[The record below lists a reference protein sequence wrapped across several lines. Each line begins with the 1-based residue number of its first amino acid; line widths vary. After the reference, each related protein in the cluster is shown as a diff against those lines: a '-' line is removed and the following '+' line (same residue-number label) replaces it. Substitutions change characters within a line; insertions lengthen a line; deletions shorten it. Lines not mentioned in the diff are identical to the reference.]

1 MSAGCALCIPAADD
15 RAGARVLALEQ
26 PAVPAHTG
34 VAVTTIHIIRAARL
48 LDTQTV
54 LAAVQGRALG
64 VVLALGNAAAS
75 VAELVVQ
82 TVPGGLAGRRA
93 DAEAAEHAAGALLL
107 AGAQLQ
113 LGAAQGGLASEAGQ
127 AEAAR
132 HVVESATVS
141 VLAAHVGQRA
151 DIHALVADTGPLP
164 GTVGVGHALQLHAPH
179 IGVAVG
185 AGRAGAHRL
194 VVGGGADSVRPAGA
208 RSITRVLTL
217 AVVAGGGAGTVR
229 VGQALVRGLAAA
241 ELVRHRARGTL
252 ALVRADGVN
261 TDGGGLAGAVLT
273 LVYIHTPVVG
283 EDVAW
288 LAPAAG
294 LVVVCGAGAPPAV
307 DLAARVHAAV
317 VDDLADLVSAAVGV
331 LLTLH
336 LGAAQGGVGVAHVLV
351 RAAALRPVVH
361 HLALAVGA
369 APGAVAW
376 VDTLPVAAAVP
387 GAGEAGPAVPV
398 GAALV
403 GILAAPGVGVAY

>member
-1 MSAGCALCIPAADD
+1 MAAGCALCIPAADD

-26 PAVPAHTG
+26 PAVAAHAG
-34 VAVTTIHIIRAARL
+34 VAVTTIHVVRAARL

-132 HVVESATVS
+132 HVVEGATVC

-208 RSITRVLTL
+208 GSITRVLTL

-241 ELVRHRARGTL
+241 ELVRHCARGTL
-252 ALVRADGVN
+252 ALICADGVN

-283 EDVAW
+283 EDVA
-288 LAPAAG
+288 G
-294 LVVVCGAGAPPAV
+294 
-307 DLAARVHAAV
+307 
-317 VDDLADLVSAAVGV
+317 
-331 LLTLH
+331 
-336 LGAAQGGVGVAHVLV
+336 
-351 RAAALRPVVH
+351 
-361 HLALAVGA
+361 LALAGGDVVG
-369 APGAVAW
+369 G
-376 VDTLPVAAAVP
+376 
-387 GAGEAGPAVPV
+387 
-398 GAALV
+398 
-403 GILAAPGVGVAY
+403 